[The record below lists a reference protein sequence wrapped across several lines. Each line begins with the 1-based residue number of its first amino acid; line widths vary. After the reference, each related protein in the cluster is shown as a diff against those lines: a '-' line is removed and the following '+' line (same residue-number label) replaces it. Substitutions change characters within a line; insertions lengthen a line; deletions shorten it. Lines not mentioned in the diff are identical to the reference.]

1 MVTQKRSGKSDPSRR
16 GAILVWSAVIMTF
29 MLAMTAFAVDIS
41 YMTVVATQ
49 LQNAVDAA
57 ALSGV
62 VELPQGNAVVIATVQ
77 EVASKNKATTEIVT
91 VKAADV
97 EFGWYDTSLR
107 KFTTPSATVNAIRV
121 TARVEN
127 KALFFAPVVGQ
138 KKFTMKRSAIA
149 ILNPRDIAFA
159 VDLSGSMNDDTEPC
173 WATNQIAAKFGP
185 LGYPTVAADLMQKV
199 YDDFGFGAYPGTSEV
214 IFQSLL
220 GTAYDPP
227 YAYSE
232 ATKDNGVLTV
242 AAIPVQYR
250 ILNTDDEDV
259 RKTKAYSWLIDEQI
273 KVVMPVAKPT
283 PDSNNADSLAYWTKY
298 LDYIIWQWE
307 VGIKPPPP
315 PPDPDDGGGGGGD
328 GGGGG
333 GGPSPPGGFL
343 DPKLIPSYFDFA
355 TTPSQNW
362 PRDLGQVAS
371 TSHLAG
377 ISMQLNAAALGDGP
391 PGVGVPRRGSSEAT
405 YLPPDQDWRRIWSFN
420 NPNRSTFPSA
430 DSYAEMEAACNHI
443 GYASY
448 VQFMMDW
455 GRDRTPVVD
464 DSANAVPGAGT
475 MTPLSLASPL
485 CPMHSESTAGGTFS
499 FPPREQPMHAVRR
512 ALIAALQEVKTRNA
526 GLSAGTGDKVS
537 LVTYDGVDA
546 NHQPTIVVPL
556 TENYA
561 SVMLAATK
569 LQSVSDVGN
578 TTATEP
584 GLIKARAHIA
594 KPSDGGMGRN
604 YTTKVVLLCTDGV
617 PNVWQTDAATVKAG
631 IAAAPSS
638 NYYAADYV
646 WYNSVLRQAALM
658 EKKKEKLYGVGMGL
672 GADLDFMDRIARL
685 AQTDEG
691 GLSPRG
697 TGNPSDYEQQ
707 LINIF
712 KKVINTRSGRLV
724 K

>member
-62 VELPQGNAVVIATVQ
+62 IELPQGNAVVIATVQ

-283 PDSNNADSLAYWTKY
+283 PDSNNSDSLAYWTKY

-333 GGPSPPGGFL
+333 GGL
-343 DPKLIPSYFDFA
+343 VH
-355 TTPSQNW
+355 
-362 PRDLGQVAS
+362 R
-371 TSHLAG
+371 
-377 ISMQLNAAALGDGP
+377 AAF
-391 PGVGVPRRGSSEAT
+391 S
-405 YLPPDQDWRRIWSFN
+405 I
-420 NPNRSTFPSA
+420 RS
-430 DSYAEMEAACNHI
+430 
-443 GYASY
+443 
-448 VQFMMDW
+448 
-455 GRDRTPVVD
+455 
-464 DSANAVPGAGT
+464 
-475 MTPLSLASPL
+475 
-485 CPMHSESTAGGTFS
+485 
-499 FPPREQPMHAVRR
+499 
-512 ALIAALQEVKTRNA
+512 
-526 GLSAGTGDKVS
+526 
-537 LVTYDGVDA
+537 
-546 NHQPTIVVPL
+546 
-556 TENYA
+556 
-561 SVMLAATK
+561 
-569 LQSVSDVGN
+569 
-578 TTATEP
+578 
-584 GLIKARAHIA
+584 
-594 KPSDGGMGRN
+594 
-604 YTTKVVLLCTDGV
+604 
-617 PNVWQTDAATVKAG
+617 
-631 IAAAPSS
+631 
-638 NYYAADYV
+638 
-646 WYNSVLRQAALM
+646 
-658 EKKKEKLYGVGMGL
+658 
-672 GADLDFMDRIARL
+672 
-685 AQTDEG
+685 
-691 GLSPRG
+691 
-697 TGNPSDYEQQ
+697 
-707 LINIF
+707 
-712 KKVINTRSGRLV
+712 
-724 K
+724 